1 MKHIS
6 IIIFLV
12 AYFILGFESVSQLME
27 IIPNTEMF
35 ELWFLFSSY
44 IISYIL
50 IAIFLFNKVWKYD
63 PDTDIFKN
71 MKESDSDE

>member
-27 IIPNTEMF
+27 VIPSVKMF

-44 IISYIL
+44 VISYIL

-63 PDTDIFKN
+63 PDTDIFK
-71 MKESDSDE
+71 KLKDDE